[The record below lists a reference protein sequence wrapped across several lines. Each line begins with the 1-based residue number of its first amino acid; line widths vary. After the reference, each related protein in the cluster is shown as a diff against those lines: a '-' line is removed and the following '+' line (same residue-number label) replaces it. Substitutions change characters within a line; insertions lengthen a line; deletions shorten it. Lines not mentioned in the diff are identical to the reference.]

1 MSVKGWVVV
10 FTGERIQADLLAAVL
25 EADGLRVEV
34 FGDNAYG
41 VGIDLTAARLLVPED
56 QAEAA
61 RRMIKEAESAPA
73 EADEGSEDEPHPP
86 PAAGTSP

>member
-1 MSVKGWVVV
+1 MGVKGWSVV
-10 FTGERIQADLLAAVL
+10 FKGERLQAELIAAIL

-61 RRMIKEAESAPA
+61 RRLIKEAESAPA
-73 EADEGSEDEPHPP
+73 EADEASEDELHPP